1 MPFREGT
8 VTAQDGKRLYY
19 RDYGPETRGPRVG
32 NPHIGSPVPA
42 VCLGGLT
49 RNSADFHRVA
59 SRLARAGRRVVC
71 PDYRGRGQSDYDH
84 NWRNYAPKGLVYD
97 LGVML
102 TALGIGHVVV
112 IGTSLGGLLAM
123 GLAAARPT
131 AVKGAL
137 LNDVGPELNLAGAER
152 VRDYVSRDH
161 VHPDW
166 DSAVADLKTMMP
178 DLSVPEPQDDN
189 WLRIAQTTWRR
200 GADGLLHYNYDIN
213 VARTLVDPRAVPD
226 LWPLFRALGRVPVA
240 VVRGAD
246 SDLLLPETVE
256 RMVAAR
262 GGDLITAT
270 VPGVGH
276 APNLDEPESRE
287 AIDAL
292 LARVDGAAD
301 H

>member
-19 RDYGPETRGPRVG
+19 RDYGPRV
-32 NPHIGSPVPA
+32 GSPVPA

-59 SRLARAGRRVVC
+59 SRLSRDGRRVVC
-71 PDYRGRGQSDYDH
+71 PDYRGRGRSDYDRD
-84 NWRNYAPKGLVYD
+84 WRNYAPKGLVYD
-97 LGVML
+97 LTVML
-102 TALGIGHVVV
+102 TALDIGAVVA

-152 VRDYVSRDH
+152 VRDYVSEDR
-161 VHPDW
+161 VHRDW

-178 DLSVPEPQDDN
+178 DISVPDPKEEN
-189 WLRIAQTTWRR
+189 WLRIARTTWRR
-200 GADGLLHYNYDIN
+200 GEDGLLHYDFDLN
-213 VARTLVDPRAVPD
+213 VARTLIDPNEVPD

-246 SDLLLPETVE
+246 SDLLLPATVE
-256 RMVAAR
+256 RMAAAR
-262 GGDLITAT
+262 GGDLIAAT

-292 LARVDGAAD
+292 LARVDGAAGD
-301 H
+301 